1 MSRGRSSGSQEDDD
15 LRLALEFQG
24 LQISVQGP
32 SDKALAFVQR
42 LSLDLAENAGSG
54 APSSG
59 SRSSIHEPLQVPP
72 CPAEV
77 SALSTKL
84 SAASILSPAER
95 VQRAW
100 LAGFHARAALDQR
113 RAPTQEIVPIDLPSK
128 FFVVV
133 RGDGYPE
140 PRIIRSYKDFE
151 RALRPISGPVPVGHD
166 FPSETEALAYLAAVR
181 KRI

>member
-1 MSRGRSSGSQEDDD
+1 MSRGQSSGSQEDDD

-32 SDKALAFVQR
+32 SEKALAFVQR
-42 LSLDLAENAGSG
+42 LSVDLAETLGSG
-54 APSSG
+54 ASSSG
-59 SRSSIHEPLQVPP
+59 LRGSALEPLQVPP

-95 VQRAW
+95 VHRAW
-100 LAGFHARAALDQR
+100 LAGFHARAVLDQR
-113 RAPTQEIVPIDLPSK
+113 KPPVQEIVPIDLPSK

-133 RGDGYPE
+133 RGDGYQE
-140 PRIIRSYKDFE
+140 PKIIRSYKDFE
-151 RALRPISGPVPVGHD
+151 RALRPTSGPPPVGHD